1 MFEQYLIETQRIA
14 ESVQSLFERHHYIS
28 AVLFFF
34 IGWFFASFF
43 SKKMVSAL
51 EKTKIDALVK
61 RTGWQEKIAKKN
73 INLDTPKILGW
84 IVKWSIL
91 IFVLMVSTDILG
103 LQQVSELFLVMINF
117 LPNIF
122 LALLFFFIALF
133 AENFSRKII
142 IGNVEEEKL
151 VYSKILGEVIR
162 SSIWILAGL
171 AIMYQ
176 LQIAQ
181 ALVLSIFIAILAT
194 LALAIGIS
202 FGLGGKDL
210 AKKILDEIKNKIS

>member
-1 MFEQYLIETQRIA
+1 
-14 ESVQSLFERHHYIS
+14 
-28 AVLFFF
+28 
-34 IGWFFASFF
+34 
-43 SKKMVSAL
+43 
-51 EKTKIDALVK
+51 
-61 RTGWQEKIAKKN
+61 
-73 INLDTPKILGW
+73 
-84 IVKWSIL
+84 
-91 IFVLMVSTDILG
+91 MVSTDILG
-103 LQQVSELFLVMINF
+103 LQQVSGLFLAMIDF

-142 IGNVEEEKL
+142 IGNVEGEKL

-162 SSIWILAGL
+162 LSIWILATL

-194 LALAIGIS
+194 LALALGIS

-210 AKKILDEIKNKIS
+210 AKKILDEIKDKIS

>member
-1 MFEQYLIETQRIA
+1 MFDQYLTDIQKFTDPI
-14 ESVQSLFERHHYIS
+14 QSLFERQPLLP
-28 AVLFFF
+28 ALLFFF
-34 IGWFFASFF
+34 LGWFFASFF
-43 SKKMVSAL
+43 SKKMISAL
-51 EKTKIDALVK
+51 ERTGIDALVK
-61 RTGWQEKIAKKN
+61 RTGWQERIAKKN
-73 INLDTPKILGW
+73 INLDTPKIIGW
-84 IVKWSIL
+84 ITKWSIL

-103 LQQVSELFLVMINF
+103 LQQVSGLFLAMIDF

-142 IGNVEEEKL
+142 IGNVEGEKL

-162 SSIWILAGL
+162 LSIWILATL

-194 LALAIGIS
+194 LALALGIS

-210 AKKILDEIKNKIS
+210 AKKILDEIKDKIS

>member
-1 MFEQYLIETQRIA
+1 MFEKYLIEIQNIA

-43 SKKMVSAL
+43 SKKLVSAL
-51 EKTKIDALVK
+51 EKTNIDVLVK
-61 RTGWQEKIAKKN
+61 RAGWQEKIARKN
-73 INLDTPKILGW
+73 INLDTPKILRW

-91 IFVLMVSTDILG
+91 IFVLMVSTDIVG
-103 LQQVSELFLVMINF
+103 LQQVSGLFLTMINF

-142 IGNVEEEKL
+142 IGNVEEENL
-151 VYSKILGEVIR
+151 VYSKIFGEVMR
-162 SSIWILAGL
+162 CSVWILAGL

-181 ALVLSIFIAILAT
+181 ALVLSIFIAILAA
-194 LALAIGIS
+194 LALSIGIA

-210 AKKILDEIKNKIS
+210 AKKVLDEIKDKIS